1 MKPLFI
7 LIFSGLF
14 FGQIFSQTTVPIRV
28 VSYNL
33 LNFPNG
39 RDDCG
44 TTNVNL
50 PNRTDTLRK
59 IMRYLQPDIF
69 IGCEIQSQ
77 AGCDSILTR
86 TLNVFGNQY
95 YARANF
101 IYNTSGGNDL
111 QNMLFYNQTKLV
123 LKEQRIVQ
131 TSVRDINH
139 YILYVIDPSLALHH
153 DTCFIEVFMCHLKA
167 GNTTADLVD
176 RAAQTTILKQV
187 IASRPANRNI
197 FVCGDMN
204 SYTSSEQAY
213 QNLLNGSRPMYD
225 PLGMPGSWTS
235 NPTFSA
241 IHTQSPRLTGYYAC
255 GSTGGMDDRFDHVLV
270 TQNVLSGSDSVKY
283 VANSYKAIGNDGNH
297 YNTSLLAL
305 PHNTMYPDSVVNALF
320 YMSDHLPVKLDV
332 LVHHPLNYGL
342 NLTYSI
348 NGNTCSPLG
357 LIATVVPLIGTAPFS
372 YDWGL
377 LSGNQ
382 QTQTAINLLA
392 GVYDVTVTDAQGIV
406 DHVFIE
412 IPAVSTMNASVFSTP
427 ETTSCDGSAFVV
439 VAGGTQPYSFQWN
452 DSLFQT
458 SYAVTN
464 ICAGNY
470 TCIITDATGCQLTLT
485 TTILPWNAGVEEQ
498 FFNSSISVSPNP
510 FETSLSIELP
520 TELNNEQLTFQVF
533 SIFGE
538 QVLQP
543 KNLQITDLKVT
554 IDGLGELKKGSYFL
568 MIQSGNIRRYFQ
580 LLK

>member
-1 MKPLFI
+1 MIFI
-7 LIFSGLF
+7 LSFCF
-14 FGQIFSQTTVPIRV
+14 FGKTYSQNTVPIRV

-44 TTNVNL
+44 TTNINL

-69 IGCEIQSQ
+69 VGCEIQSQ
-77 AGCDSILTR
+77 AGCDSILSR
-86 TLNVFGNQY
+86 TLNVFGAQD

-101 IYNTSGGNDL
+101 VYNTSGGNDL
-111 QNMLFYNQTKLV
+111 QNMLFYKQSKLV
-123 LKEQRIVQ
+123 LKEHRIVQ
-131 TSVRDINH
+131 TSVRDLNH
-139 YILYVIDPSLALHH
+139 YILYVIDPTLPLHH

-176 RAAQTTILKQV
+176 RAAQTAILKQV
-187 IASRPANRNI
+187 IASRPANRSI

-213 QNLLNGSRPMYD
+213 QNLLTGSLPLYD

-255 GSTGGMDDRFDHVLV
+255 GSTGGMDDRFDHILV

-283 VANSYKAIGNDGNH
+283 VTNSYKAIGNDGNH

-357 LIATVVPLIGTAPFS
+357 LSATVVPLIGTAPFS
-372 YDWGL
+372 YNWGV

-382 QTQTAINLLA
+382 QNQTAINLLA
-392 GVYDVTVTDAQGIV
+392 GVYDVTVTDAQGII

-412 IPAVSTMNASVFSTP
+412 IPAVSTMSASVFSTP
-427 ETTSCDGSAFVV
+427 ETTNCDGSSFVV
-439 VAGGTQPYSFQWN
+439 VAGGSQPYSFQWD
-452 DSLFQT
+452 DSQQQT
-458 SYAVTN
+458 SYSLTGL
-464 ICAGNY
+464 CAGNY
-470 TCIITDATGCQLTLT
+470 TCVVTDATGCQLTLT
-485 TTILPWNAGVEEQ
+485 TTILPWDAGLDEQ
-498 FFNSSISVSPNP
+498 LYYSLIHVSPNP
-510 FETSLSIELP
+510 FESTITIEIP
-520 TELNNEQLTFQVF
+520 NELINKDVTFQLYSV
-533 SIFGE
+533 IGE
-538 QVLQP
+538 EVLFEKNVKTCNNQVQIEELQF
-543 KNLQITDLKVT
+543 LKHGT
-554 IDGLGELKKGSYFL
+554 YFL
-568 MIQSGNIRRYFQ
+568 KIESGTTKRYFQ

>member
-1 MKPLFI
+1 MKQ
-7 LIFSGLF
+7 LF
-14 FGQIFSQTTVPIRV
+14 FVLLSFCFLSLAHSQSTVPIRI

-44 TTNVNL
+44 TSNVNL

-69 IGCEIQSQ
+69 VGCEIQSQ
-77 AGCDSILTR
+77 AGCDSILSR
-86 TLNVFGNQY
+86 TLNVFGTND

-101 IYNTSGGNDL
+101 VFNTSGGNDL
-111 QNMLFYNQTKLV
+111 QNMLFYRQSKLV
-123 LKEQRIVQ
+123 LKEHRIVQ
-131 TSVRDINH
+131 TTVRDLNH
-139 YILYVIDPSLALHH
+139 YILYVVDPTLPLHH

-167 GNTTADLVD
+167 GNTSADLVD
-176 RAAQTTILKQV
+176 RAAQTAILKQV
-187 IASRPANRNI
+187 IASRPANRSI

-213 QNLLNGSRPMYD
+213 QNLLTGNRPMYD

-241 IHTQSPRLTGYYAC
+241 IHTQSPRLTGSFAC
-255 GSTGGMDDRFDHVLV
+255 GSTGGMDDRFDHILV
-270 TQNVLSGSDSVKY
+270 TQNVLTGSDSVKY
-283 VANSYKAIGNDGNH
+283 VTNSYKAIGNDGNH

-305 PHNTMYPDSVVNALF
+305 PHNSVYPDSVVNALY
-320 YMSDHLPVKLDV
+320 YMSDHLPVKLDA

-348 NGNTCSPLG
+348 NGNTCSPQG
-357 LIATVVPLIGTAPFS
+357 LSATVVPLLGTAPFS
-372 YDWGL
+372 FNWGV

-392 GVYDVTVTDAQGIV
+392 GVYEVTVTDSQGIV

-427 ETTSCDGSAFVV
+427 ETTNCDGASFIV
-439 VAGGTQPYSFQWN
+439 VAGGTQPYSFQW
-452 DSLFQT
+452 DDALQQT
-458 SYAVTN
+458 SYSITN
-464 ICAGNY
+464 LCAGNY
-470 TCIITDATGCQLTLT
+470 NCVVTDASGCQITLT
-485 TTILPWNAGVEEQ
+485 TTILPWNAGVEQ
-498 FFNSSISVSPNP
+498 QLLFSSINVSPNP
-510 FETSLSIELP
+510 FESALTIEVP
-520 TELNNEQLTFQVF
+520 NELINKDITVQLYSVV
-533 SIFGE
+533 GE
-538 QVLQP
+538 QVMQV
-543 KNLQITDLKVT
+543 KDIKTSNNQIQINGLEILKQGT
-554 IDGLGELKKGSYFL
+554 YFL
-568 MIQSGNIRRYFQ
+568 KIETGTMKRYFQ

>member
-1 MKPLFI
+1 MIFI
-7 LIFSGLF
+7 LSFCF
-14 FGQIFSQTTVPIRV
+14 FGKTYSQNTVPIRV

-69 IGCEIQSQ
+69 VGCEIQSQ
-77 AGCDSILTR
+77 AGCDSILSR
-86 TLNVFGNQY
+86 TLNVFGAHD

-101 IYNTSGGNDL
+101 VYNTSGGNDL
-111 QNMLFYNQTKLV
+111 QNMLFYKQSKLV
-123 LKEQRIVQ
+123 LKEHRIVQ
-131 TSVRDINH
+131 TSVRDLNQ
-139 YILYVIDPSLALHH
+139 YILYVIDPTLPLHH

-187 IASRPANRNI
+187 IASRPANRSI

-213 QNLLNGSRPMYD
+213 QNLLTGSRPLYD

-255 GSTGGMDDRFDHVLV
+255 GSTGGMDDRFDHILV

-283 VANSYKAIGNDGNH
+283 VTNSYKAVGNDGNH

-348 NGNTCSPLG
+348 NANTCSPLG
-357 LIATVVPLIGTAPFS
+357 LSATVVPLIGTAPFS
-372 YDWGL
+372 YNWGV

-382 QTQTAINLLA
+382 QNQTAINLLA

-412 IPAVSTMNASVFSTP
+412 IPAVSTMSASVFSTP
-427 ETTSCDGSAFVV
+427 ETTNCDGSSFVV
-439 VAGGTQPYSFQWN
+439 VAGGSQPYSFQWD
-452 DSLFQT
+452 DSQQQT
-458 SYAVTN
+458 SYSLTGL
-464 ICAGNY
+464 CAGNY
-470 TCIITDATGCQLTLT
+470 TCVVTDATGCQLTLT
-485 TTILPWNAGVEEQ
+485 TTILPWDAGLEEQ
-498 FFNSSISVSPNP
+498 LFYSLIHVSPNP
-510 FETSLSIELP
+510 FESTLTIEIP
-520 TELNNEQLTFQVF
+520 NELINKDVTFQLYSVIGDEVLF
-533 SIFGE
+533 E
-538 QVLQP
+538 KNVKTCNNQVQIEGLQF
-543 KNLQITDLKVT
+543 LKHGT
-554 IDGLGELKKGSYFL
+554 YFL
-568 MIQSGNIRRYFQ
+568 KIESGTTKRYFQ